1 MPIMISPVP
10 PVAEGGRPTVPAPRT
25 PESGSPEDP
34 ELLTFADVEVGV
46 VEDAELEDVLAA
58 WDGFL

>member
-1 MPIMISPVP
+1 MISPVP
-10 PVAEGGRPTVPAPRT
+10 PLAEGGRPPLPAPRT
-25 PESGSPEDP
+25 PEPDSPQDP

-46 VEDAELEDVLAA
+46 VEDADLEEVLAV